1 MKRNHLLLAVLPLL
15 AGCAAHPDTAP
26 VDVTTPGLPSPEL
39 ALQHSIDRVHS
50 FMGSLNQRLDVPSPV
65 AAPSGAAE
73 AALAKT
79 APAAAPSASPALP
92 ARAATPQAARP
103 DPAPIYG
110 KGGIVW
116 FAYADGSPV
125 ITCAAGDLCIVRLQ
139 AGETASQDAA
149 VLTGS
154 AGWRAD
160 VVRGTKGVHAGW
172 AVAISATSQATE
184 AVLRLVTNRRSYIL
198 RLTPRAPGMRTVA
211 FAYGA
216 NDPVSQPEPAEIPA
230 SGTHDRSP
238 PDFSYR
244 MSGAEPSW
252 KPMRVYRDGGRTYIQ
267 FPPGGINAAP
277 RLVIVSPQASGVQ
290 DYATTGDSYIVNRP
304 VDDALLI
311 GREAGSP
318 TIRIVHGGK
327 Q

>member
-1 MKRNHLLLAVLPLL
+1 M
-15 AGCAAHPDTAP
+15 
-26 VDVTTPGLPSPEL
+26 
-39 ALQHSIDRVHS
+39 
-50 FMGSLNQRLDVPSPV
+50 
-65 AAPSGAAE
+65 
-73 AALAKT
+73 
-79 APAAAPSASPALP
+79 
-92 ARAATPQAARP
+92 
-103 DPAPIYG
+103 
-110 KGGIVW
+110 
-116 FAYADGSPV
+116 
-125 ITCAAGDLCIVRLQ
+125 
-139 AGETASQDAA
+139 
-149 VLTGS
+149 LTGS

-172 AVAISATSQATE
+172 AVAISATSQAAE

-198 RLTPRAPGMRTVA
+198 RLAPHAPSMRTVA

-216 NDPVSQPEPAEIPA
+216 NDPVSQPEPVDMPGARA
-230 SGTHDRSP
+230 HDRSP

-252 KPMRVYRDGGRTYIQ
+252 KPMRVYRDGDRTYIQ

-277 RLVIVSPQASGVQ
+277 RLVIVSPQASSVQ
-290 DYATTGDSYIVNRP
+290 DYATTGDSYVVNRP